1 MSKLNTITI
10 EVGPV
15 PADESCA
22 QVGQAGYE
30 AQSSLECAIYIR
42 LLRRVF
48 GNPDPTA
55 LTFERRG
62 FAHDFGRYHEVVAIM
77 SASGM
82 AVFEESRLP
91 SRWDTIA
98 RAELTWLK
106 LQGQWRDQLVAGTVE
121 AEDVPQVFCSRTIPD
136 FPDHPVSIWWA
147 MGFWPMYPAIGHH

>member
-62 FAHDFGRYHEVVAIM
+62 FAHDFGRYHEVVGIWY
-77 SASGM
+77 G
-82 AVFEESRLP
+82 RL
-91 SRWDTIA
+91 
-98 RAELTWLK
+98 
-106 LQGQWRDQLVAGTVE
+106 
-121 AEDVPQVFCSRTIPD
+121 
-136 FPDHPVSIWWA
+136 
-147 MGFWPMYPAIGHH
+147 